1 VPGSLFSNAR
11 AIYWA
16 LGGGGVG
23 AEPFAIM
30 GGGGVG
36 AEPFAIMGGGGV
48 GAEPFAIMG
57 GGGVGAEPFAI
68 MGGGGVGA
76 EPFAIITAPL
86 FCAATTVFRLMAPA
100 RTSMARSS
108 EEVSLRDIQSASEAV
123 EAREHSICNYTNVN

>member
-11 AIYWA
+11 ATYWA
-16 LGGGGVG
+16 LGGGGGGVG
-23 AEPFAIM
+23 AEPFAI
-30 GGGGVG
+30 
-36 AEPFAIMGGGGV
+36 IGGGGV

-76 EPFAIITAPL
+76 EPFAIITAPS

-100 RTSMARSS
+100 RTSMARSI
-108 EEVSLRDIQSASEAV
+108 EEVSLGDIKSASEAV
-123 EAREHSICNYTNVN
+123 EATEHSIYNYTNVN

>member
-1 VPGSLFSNAR
+1 
-11 AIYWA
+11 
-16 LGGGGVG
+16 
-23 AEPFAIM
+23 
-30 GGGGVG
+30 
-36 AEPFAIMGGGGV
+36 
-48 GAEPFAIMG
+48 MG

-76 EPFAIITAPL
+76 EPFAIITAP